1 MKKTLIIL
9 LSFILIFTLLGVVA
23 SAEYTDA
30 EKEKTNIFE
39 TVYAEALKHSD
50 KILSALAFSASLI
63 LALAYKKG
71 LLPLIKGALSALTA
85 SVARLNEETESASLA
100 AKRTVEE
107 ASAKLESSQM
117 LLESLTERLEAIE
130 NELSANA
137 EEQNMRRDI
146 KRVMSAQVDMLY
158 EIFMSS
164 SLPAYQKESVGERI
178 SEMKKALTLS
188 DGENQ

>member
-9 LSFILIFTLLGVVA
+9 LSFIFIFTLFGVAA
-23 SAEYTDA
+23 SAEYTDT
-30 EKEKTNIFE
+30 EEEKTNIFE

-63 LALAYKKG
+63 LAFAYKKG
-71 LLPLIKGALSALTA
+71 LLPLIKGALSALMA
-85 SVARLNEETESASLA
+85 SVARLKEETENASLT
-100 AKRTVEE
+100 AKCTIE
-107 ASAKLESSQM
+107 ESSARLDETKM
-117 LLESLTERLEAIE
+117 LLESLAGRLKAIE

-137 EEQNMRRDI
+137 EEQNMHRDI

-178 SEMKKALTLS
+178 AEMKKTLTLS

>member
-9 LSFILIFTLLGVVA
+9 LSFILIFTLLGVAA
-23 SAEYTDA
+23 SAEYTDT
-30 EKEKTNIFE
+30 EEEKTNIFE
-39 TVYAEALKHSD
+39 TVYTEALKHSD

-71 LLPLIKGALSALTA
+71 LLPLIKGALSALTS
-85 SVARLNEETESASLA
+85 SVSRLKEETESASLA
-100 AKRTVEE
+100 AKRTIEDS
-107 ASAKLESSQM
+107 SAKLESSQI
-117 LLESLTERLEAIE
+117 LLESLTERLRAIE
-130 NELSANA
+130 NELSAST

-146 KRVMSAQVDMLY
+146 KRIMSAQVDMLY

-178 SEMKKALTLS
+178 AEMKKALTLS

>member
-107 ASAKLESSQM
+107 SSAKLESSQM

-130 NELSANA
+130 NKLSANA

>member
-9 LSFILIFTLLGVVA
+9 LSFILIFTLLGVAA
-23 SAEYTDA
+23 SAEYTDREE
-30 EKEKTNIFE
+30 EKNNIFE

-71 LLPLIKGALSALTA
+71 LIPLIKGALSALSS
-85 SVARLNEETESASLA
+85 SVARLKDETESASLA
-100 AKRTVEE
+100 AKRTAEE
-107 ASAKLESSQM
+107 ASAKLENSQM
-117 LLESLTERLEAIE
+117 LLESLTERLRAIE
-130 NELSANA
+130 NELSAST

-178 SEMKKALTLS
+178 AEMKKTLTLS